1 MYKIMKHCGFYIDP
15 QTDLLMNTYR
25 RYNTKT
31 FESYQAAKKYVRRLV
46 TRLHGSYSDTYSQ
59 YGFTI
64 QKV

>member
-1 MYKIMKHCGFYIDP
+1 MYKIMLEVCGK
-15 QTDLLMNTYR
+15 LK
-25 RYNTKT
+25 RYNSKS
-31 FESYQAAKKYVRRLV
+31 FSDYQAAKKYVRRLV

>member
-1 MYKIMKHCGFYIDP
+1 MRKYCAGAAQAYKLK
-15 QTDLLMNTYR
+15 
-25 RYNTKT
+25 RYNSLT
-31 FESYQAAKKYVRRLV
+31 FASYQEAKKYVRRLV